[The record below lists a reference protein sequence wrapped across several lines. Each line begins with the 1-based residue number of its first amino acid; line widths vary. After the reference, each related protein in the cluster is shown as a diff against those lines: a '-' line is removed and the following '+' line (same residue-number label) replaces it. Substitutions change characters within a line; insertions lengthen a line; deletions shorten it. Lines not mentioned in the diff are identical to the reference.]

1 VDDAQERPAP
11 DPTISSREM
20 TAPQTEFTADAA
32 ASLPGPEWIRQR
44 RADALA
50 RFEAGELP
58 TESEEVWRY
67 SRVDELD
74 LSAYRPI
81 AAGEVPTALP
91 AAVTAMADA
100 VGPRSGLLVLRDGR
114 VAHAE
119 VRNDVAAQGVVLGG
133 LLQEAA
139 EEGPEV
145 FGAVAGAPD
154 AFVELATAFVA
165 EAALVRIPPKVEL
178 DAPLVVVHWLDTDGG
193 AVFPRTLVQVGE
205 SGHAGVIE
213 LMASDDVAALVA
225 PVAEFDV
232 GDAASLAYIGLQQLG
247 GRVWQVAYQ
256 ASRVGRDANLQ
267 SFTAAL
273 GGEYARLRTDSR
285 LAGQGGSSQLMAA
298 FFGGGDQMHDFRTL
312 QDHDAPRTTS
322 DLLFKGA
329 VGDRARSVYSGL
341 IRIRKGAH
349 GSNAFQTNRN
359 LVLSEGA
366 HADSVPNLEID
377 ENDVRCSHASTVGP
391 IDEEQRYYLE
401 SRGIPP
407 SAADRLIVSGFF
419 GDILDRAPAP
429 AVRAHLRRA
438 VSDRLGSD

>member
-1 VDDAQERPAP
+1 
-11 DPTISSREM
+11 M
-20 TAPQTEFTADAA
+20 TPPSTEFTADAA
-32 ASLPGPEWIRQR
+32 AALPGPPWIRDR

-58 TESEEVWRY
+58 TEAEEVWRY
-67 SRVDELD
+67 SRIDDLD
-74 LSAYRPI
+74 LGAYRPPT
-81 AAGEVPTALP
+81 AGEAPRGLP
-91 AAVTAMADA
+91 PAVAAIADA
-100 VGPRSGLLVLRDGR
+100 AGPRSGLLVLREGR

-119 VRNDVAAQGVVLGG
+119 VRDDVAAQGVVLGG
-133 LLQEAA
+133 LLQEAP
-139 EEGPEV
+139 EEGAEV
-145 FGAVAGAPD
+145 LGAVAGSPD
-154 AFVELATAFVA
+154 AFVELATAFLA
-165 EAALVRIPPKVEL
+165 EAALVRVPPKVEL
-178 DAPLVVVHWLDTDGG
+178 DAPLVVVHWLDADGG
-193 AVFPRTLVQVGE
+193 SAFPRTLVQVGE
-205 SGHAGVIE
+205 SGRAGVIE
-213 LMASDDVAALVA
+213 VVASEDIAALVA
-225 PVAEFDV
+225 PVVELDV
-232 GDAASLAYIGLQQLG
+232 GDAANLAYVGLQQLG
-247 GRVWQVAYQ
+247 ARVWQVAYQ
-256 ASRVGRDANLQ
+256 ASRVGRDASLR

-298 FFGGGDQMHDFRTL
+298 FFGAGDQMHDFRTL

-329 VGDRARSVYSGL
+329 VRDRARSVYSGL

-366 HADSVPNLEID
+366 HADSVPNLEIE

-401 SRGIPP
+401 SRGVPP
-407 SAADRLIVSGFF
+407 GAADRLIVAGFF

-429 AVRAHLRRA
+429 ALRAHILRA
-438 VSDRLGSD
+438 VTDRLGSD

>member
-1 VDDAQERPAP
+1 
-11 DPTISSREM
+11 M
-20 TAPQTEFTADAA
+20 TVPLTEFTADAA
-32 ASLPGPEWIRQR
+32 AALPGPQWIKQR

-58 TESEEVWRY
+58 TEAEEVWRY
-67 SRVDELD
+67 SRIDELD
-74 LSAYRPI
+74 LEAYRPI
-81 AAGEVPTALP
+81 ASSEAPTGLP
-91 AAVTAMADA
+91 EAVATIADA

-114 VAHAE
+114 VVHAE
-119 VRNDVAAQGVVLGG
+119 VRHDIAAQGVVLGG
-133 LLQEAA
+133 LLREAP
-139 EEGPEV
+139 EEGADV
-145 FGAVAGAPD
+145 LGAVAGAPD
-154 AFVELATAFVA
+154 AFVELATAFIA
-165 EAALVRIPPKVEL
+165 EAALVRVPPKVEL
-178 DAPLVVVHWLDTDGG
+178 DAPLVVVHWLDTDGS
-193 AVFPRTLVQVGE
+193 AVFPRTLVQVAE
-205 SGHAGVIE
+205 SGQASVIE
-213 LMASDDVAALVA
+213 LMVSEDVAALVV
-225 PVAEFDV
+225 PVAELDV
-232 GDAASLAYIGLQQLG
+232 GDAANLAYIGLQHLG
-247 GRVWQVAYQ
+247 SRVWQIAHQ
-256 ASRVGRDANLQ
+256 ASRVGRDASLR

-298 FFGGGDQMHDFRTL
+298 FFGGGGQMHDFRTL

-329 VGDRARSVYSGL
+329 VADRARSVYSGL

-366 HADSVPNLEID
+366 RADSVPNLEID

-391 IDEEQRYYLE
+391 IDAEQRYYLE

-407 SAADRLIVSGFF
+407 TAADRLIVAGFF

-438 VSDRLGSD
+438 VSDRLGGD